1 MTDQND
7 DDTDY
12 KVGFGKPP
20 RHTQFA
26 KGKSGNPR
34 GRPPKIEASRGERQ
48 QQIEFLEVAEEPIT
62 VMVNGK
68 RKRISGLQ
76 AVALKLRQKAIGG
89 EFRSIALFLALSNQ
103 SGGAFS
109 AANPE
114 ITSMIDTFHK
124 GRVLQPDPLDAE
136 AIKFLN
142 KMHKKTR
149 GR

>member
-1 MTDQND
+1 MTDREED
-7 DDTDY
+7 DPNY
-12 KVGFGKPP
+12 KIGYGKPP
-20 RHTQFA
+20 LHTQFP

-34 GRPPKIEASRGERQ
+34 GRPPKIEPSRSERQ
-48 QQIEFLEVAEEPIT
+48 QQIEFLEVAEEAIP

-68 RKRISGLQ
+68 RKRLSGLQ

-89 EFRSIALFLALSNQ
+89 DFRSIMLFLALSKE

-136 AIKFLN
+136 ALKFLN
-142 KMHKKTR
+142 KIHKRTR

>member
-1 MTDQND
+1 MTDRND
-7 DDTDY
+7 DDPNY
-12 KVGFGKPP
+12 KVGYGKPP
-20 RHTQFA
+20 RHSQFP

-48 QQIEFLEVAEEPIT
+48 QQIEVLEVAEEPIT
-62 VMVNGK
+62 IMVNGR
-68 RKRISGLQ
+68 RKRVSGLQ
-76 AVALKLRQKAIGG
+76 AVALRLRQKAIGG
-89 EFRSIALFLALSNQ
+89 DFRSIMLFLALSKE

-124 GRVLQPDPLDAE
+124 GRVLQPDPLDGE

-142 KMHKKTR
+142 KIHKKTR